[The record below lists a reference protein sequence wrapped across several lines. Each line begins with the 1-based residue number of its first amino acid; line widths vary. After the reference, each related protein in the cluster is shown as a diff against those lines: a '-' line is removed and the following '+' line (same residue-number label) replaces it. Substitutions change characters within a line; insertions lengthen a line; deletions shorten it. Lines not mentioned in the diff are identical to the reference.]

1 MILVTGEHATIT
13 KMSLYTVEDGKVVRE
28 EVHYNAPSP
37 SIGGLTGCRADLT
50 VRG

>member
-1 MILVTGEHATIT
+1 
-13 KMSLYTVEDGKVVRE
+13 MSFYAVDDGKVVRE

-37 SIGGLTGCRADLT
+37 SIGGLTGCRVDPT